1 MVKVLVVYDV
11 SDDQIRLKVSRTLQK
26 WGLSRIQRSAF
37 AGNLMRARVKDLAR
51 RLEKLVNE
59 ETDIIHIF
67 TLTPIEWNNA
77 IVIGKPAWLAARL
90 TAYEI
95 I

>member
-11 SDDQIRLKVSRTLQK
+11 SDDRDRMNVSRTLQK

-37 AGNLMRARVKDLAR
+37 AGNLLRARVKDLAR
-51 RLEKLVNE
+51 KLEKLIDTK
-59 ETDIIHIF
+59 TDIIHIF

-77 IVIGKPAWLAARL
+77 IIIGKPLWLRAQVAAF
-90 TAYEI
+90 EI